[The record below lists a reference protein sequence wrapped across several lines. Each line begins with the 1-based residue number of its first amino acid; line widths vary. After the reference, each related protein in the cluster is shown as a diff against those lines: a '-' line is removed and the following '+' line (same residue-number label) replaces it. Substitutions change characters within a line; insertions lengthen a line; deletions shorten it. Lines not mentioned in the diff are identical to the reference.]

1 MTYSHLTCQHPKPA
15 NLLIVNNMFNTL
27 FADPLEQQRDRQQ
40 QQPVKVE
47 GFVVVIYSHLS
58 CIVLELSLL
67 KFKDLLW

>member
-1 MTYSHLTCQHPKPA
+1 
-15 NLLIVNNMFNTL
+15 MFNTL

-40 QQPVKVE
+40 QQPVKVEVE